1 MDMDGTNG
9 EHACTFFWIGEEGL
23 DEQPMQLFRPPQ
35 ESQMQPM
42 QLGDGKVRGGGD
54 AGV

>member
-1 MDMDGTNG
+1 MDMDGTKG
-9 EHACTFFWIGEEGL
+9 EHALTYFWIGEEGL
-23 DEQPMQLFRPPQ
+23 DEQLMQLFRRPQ

-42 QLGDGKVRGGGD
+42 QLGDETVRGGDG